1 MRLRIKQH
9 RRFSEENFK
18 RQKANQYQQ
27 NCLLPF
33 EFSAPGPKP
42 NLFVMVARRFIITG
56 AVQGVGYRFFAM
68 RAAARHQVLGT
79 VRNLPD
85 GRVEVLAGG
94 DREAMDHFK
103 NDLATGPMMAEVADI
118 EETDL
123 PVTGRYRDF
132 RSDH

>member
-1 MRLRIKQH
+1 
-9 RRFSEENFK
+9 
-18 RQKANQYQQ
+18 
-27 NCLLPF
+27 
-33 EFSAPGPKP
+33 
-42 NLFVMVARRFIITG
+42 MVARRFITTG
-56 AVQGVGYRFFAM
+56 AVQGVGYRFLAM

-85 GRVEVLAGG
+85 GRVEVLAEG

-132 RSDH
+132 RIDH